1 MKIRSL
7 AKLGCSCE
15 LLIVSRCHS
24 LVQGEE
30 MEEGKESAK
39 IQVDDDVSRMLP
51 DRDGS
56 CGARCLALT
65 PCQGLAVAGF
75 TRSVLAALNVAEGSL
90 DLCLSDC
97 HPSSLLC
104 LF

>member
-7 AKLGCSCE
+7 AKLGCSCK

-24 LVQGEE
+24 LVQREE
-30 MEEGKESAK
+30 MEEGKESAQ
-39 IQVDDDVSRMLP
+39 IQVDDGVPGMHL
-51 DRDGS
+51 DRDES

-75 TRSVLAALNVAEGSL
+75 THSVFAALKVAEGSL
-90 DLCLSDC
+90 DLCLPHC
-97 HPSSLLC
+97 HFLSLC

>member
-1 MKIRSL
+1 MKICSL
-7 AKLGCSCE
+7 AKLGCSCK

-30 MEEGKESAK
+30 MEEGKESAQ
-39 IQVDDDVSRMLP
+39 IPVDDGVPRMLP
-51 DRDGS
+51 DRDES

-75 TRSVLAALNVAEGSL
+75 THSVFAAVNVSEGSL
-90 DLCLSDC
+90 DLCLPDC
-97 HPSSLLC
+97 
-104 LF
+104 